1 MKGSGPLCLLPWQGR
16 RVQGVSSRHVQHSC
30 DAAAGRVP
38 YLKGKAMHGPTLDE
52 LRKRRDEILALAN
65 RHGATNVRVFGSVA
79 RGDAHPES
87 DLDFV
92 VDFDAG
98 RSLMDHGELV
108 MDLEEALGRR
118 VDVVSARGLRDRFRD
133 RIFADAVPL

>member
-1 MKGSGPLCLLPWQGR
+1 
-16 RVQGVSSRHVQHSC
+16 
-30 DAAAGRVP
+30 
-38 YLKGKAMHGPTLDE
+38 MHGPTLDD

-65 RHGATNVRVFGSVA
+65 RHGASNVRVFGSVA
-79 RGDAHPES
+79 RGDAHPDS

-118 VDVVSARGLRDRFRD
+118 VDVVSAGGLRDRFRD
-133 RIFADAVPL
+133 RILADAVPL